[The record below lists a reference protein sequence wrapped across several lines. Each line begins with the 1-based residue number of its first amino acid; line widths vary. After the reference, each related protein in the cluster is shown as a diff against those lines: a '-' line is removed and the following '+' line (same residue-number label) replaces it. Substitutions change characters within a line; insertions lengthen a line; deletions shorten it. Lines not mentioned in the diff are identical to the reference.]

1 MIDREMQRVERENI
15 KNNISLYMK
24 YKTKNRLK
32 KLALETGM
40 SQGLVIEMLL
50 EKYDEKEKQDNE
62 LLKIAKENQKLLIA
76 LKEQQE
82 ITNILAK
89 TLLKINS

>member
-1 MIDREMQRVERENI
+1 
-15 KNNISLYMK
+15 
-24 YKTKNRLK
+24 
-32 KLALETGM
+32 
-40 SQGLVIEMLL
+40 MLL